1 MYAGEDGQAG
11 SLGLLELADDVAH
24 ALAEFCVASEGV
36 LEVAK
41 VDGCHVPS
49 DCVAER

>member
-1 MYAGEDGQAG
+1 MYAGEDGQAS
-11 SLGLLELADDVAH
+11 SLGLLELADDVAD
-24 ALAEFCVASEGV
+24 ALAEFGVASESV

-41 VDGCHVPS
+41 IDGCHGPS